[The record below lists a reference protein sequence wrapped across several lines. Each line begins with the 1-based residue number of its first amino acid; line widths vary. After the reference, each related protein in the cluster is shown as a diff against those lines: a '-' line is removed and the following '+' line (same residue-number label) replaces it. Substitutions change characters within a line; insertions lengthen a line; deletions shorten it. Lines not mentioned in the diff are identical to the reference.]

1 MGDNKELKDDYDNA
15 SSTGESEYNSSYDI
29 DVEEYQE
36 DDDDSIDNH
45 VLVLEIYCHHHIRNF
60 WWGDVV
66 KHFSDELQEYLSGC
80 L

>member
-1 MGDNKELKDDYDNA
+1 MDYNKELKDDYDNA

-45 VLVLEIYCHHHIRNF
+45 VLVLEIYCHRHIRNV
-60 WWGDVV
+60 WWGAVV
-66 KHFSDELQEYLSGC
+66 KHFPDELQEYLSGC